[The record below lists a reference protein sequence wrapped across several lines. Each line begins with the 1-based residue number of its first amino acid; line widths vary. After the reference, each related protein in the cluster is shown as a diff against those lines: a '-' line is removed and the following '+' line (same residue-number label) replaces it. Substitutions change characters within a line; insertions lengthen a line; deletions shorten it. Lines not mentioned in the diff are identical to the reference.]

1 MGEINWPS
9 RQEAKIRALLSLPLS
24 GIWGPRHQGLCPWA
38 RQEEAAP
45 WEGRAWARALW
56 GRRKEEIRAVRA
68 LHRGGSE
75 PLGSSAVCWGGR
87 GWVKVTCN
95 GAQKQHL
102 KPQGWC
108 HTPAVPWE
116 GRDMAGPSQ
125 VGVWGFADL
134 TYLASP

>member
-1 MGEINWPS
+1 M
-9 RQEAKIRALLSLPLS
+9 
-24 GIWGPRHQGLCPWA
+24 
-38 RQEEAAP
+38 
-45 WEGRAWARALW
+45 
-56 GRRKEEIRAVRA
+56 
-68 LHRGGSE
+68 
-75 PLGSSAVCWGGR
+75 
-87 GWVKVTCN
+87 KVTCN